1 MHMHAANTQGADK
14 YTHVHAHKRVLT
26 CELNLVQVH
35 SRKHAHMSCSC
46 AGNPVRTCVIVLPRM
61 SCPGMGEALLCAQ
74 PCVCAPVHAGG
85 VAGLVW
91 GRPLA
96 PRCPGSQQKRGQQF
110 RHASWPQQRT
120 CIPKCSPAFFYTER
134 DIQVG
139 KCTRAGVCPVC
150 VCVCVCTAQFL
161 WRHSYKR
168 NELHSKCPCLYV
180 GLSAYICSKCGHLRG
195 MCSTSHY
202 PT

>member
-1 MHMHAANTQGADK
+1 MCTALCVRARACRRSGWLGVGEAPCPQVPWFTAEARPAVSACQLAAAAHVYPQMLASFLLYGER
-14 YTHVHAHKRVLT
+14 HSGGQVHAR
-26 CELNLVQVH
+26 
-35 SRKHAHMSCSC
+35 
-46 AGNPVRTCVIVLPRM
+46 GCVPR
-61 SCPGMGEALLCAQ
+61 
-74 PCVCAPVHAGG
+74 
-85 VAGLVW
+85 
-91 GRPLA
+91 
-96 PRCPGSQQKRGQQF
+96 
-110 RHASWPQQRT
+110 
-120 CIPKCSPAFFYTER
+120 
-134 DIQVG
+134 
-139 KCTRAGVCPVC
+139 